1 MSLAH
6 EPCTPPT
13 ATLRILT
20 ASPARDTTLGPMLK
34 WSLTALGVA
43 LVIAFVYFR
52 TLASVEELDE
62 LELTAPAPAESP
74 LRSEAAPTSIAG
86 TSALAREPVPLE
98 VQPPAAA
105 PRRPSIRGRVLTPD
119 GTPYGQGLV
128 RFATV
133 RHGRAELE
141 EARTTSDGAFE
152 LIPADSSAHGD
163 LLVSAARHEFAPVAQ
178 LGVTASDAELEFRLL
193 PPSTFAVRLRDARG
207 IELEPHRL
215 SFHWILAGVTR
226 EDREDALGKLRWA
239 RSPVPFR
246 IHVKAVHVLDE
257 WLGPFE
263 PGAVGEVLELEV
275 RRRHSVRG
283 IVLAGGAPVP
293 GAEVRLERLEDPSG
307 ERGRVFGGGR
317 TDERGEFWF
326 RVDEPGVF
334 RPVAFHSSHGR
345 GQAPELRCG
354 DADLDGLTIKL
365 SEPPGR
371 IEGRILLPDG
381 RSTALLAVEFAHRLR
396 TPRADGTF
404 LLPDVEPGVHVLRL
418 VGGDPEDPRDSW
430 TWHRGQGVPGLA
442 YTPSWS
448 VEVRPGAAS
457 SVVLDLSAP
466 RAVRLEGRI
475 DLGRDVEDASTF
487 GNREALGVYFWREGG
502 TGLET
507 QAVPSRQGEFAAE
520 FESPGQRRFE
530 FHLQLGALAE
540 GGSWRVRDV
549 LDLAP
554 GVQHWD
560 LTLAPGALRL
570 RAPGVDLMFEPEP
583 KLHWQGAGELTIEVP
598 GSLSGMVESTPGS
611 VLYHAVPP
619 GLVRFT
625 LVPDG
630 ATYEASVRSGETTE
644 FLLPESARAE
654 LEAAYDQRTEGIALP
669 SYLTEIGY

>member
-1 MSLAH
+1 MRKFVAPLLCAV
-6 EPCTPPT
+6 
-13 ATLRILT
+13 L
-20 ASPARDTTLGPMLK
+20 
-34 WSLTALGVA
+34 ALG
-43 LVIAFVYFR
+43 LLYFR
-52 TLASVEELDE
+52 TLAGVEELGVR
-62 LELTAPAPAESP
+62 ELTARTAESL
-74 LRSEAAPTSIAG
+74 LRSDAAPTSVAG
-86 TSALAREPVPLE
+86 TGALDREPAPLE
-98 VQPPAAA
+98 SESPA

-119 GTPYGQGLV
+119 GAPYGQGNV

-133 RHGRAELE
+133 RHGRAELSQT
-141 EARTTSDGAFE
+141 RTGMDGSFE
-152 LIPADSSAHGD
+152 LIPADSNARGD
-163 LLVSAARHEFAPVAQ
+163 LLVCAARHEFAPVAQ
-178 LGVTASDAELEFRLL
+178 LDLAASDTDLELRLL
-193 PPSTFAVRLRDARG
+193 APSAFAVRLHDARG

-215 SFHWILAGVTR
+215 SFHWMLAGVTR
-226 EDREDALGKLRWA
+226 EDDEKALGKLRWT

-246 IHVKAVHVLDE
+246 IHVSDVHVLDE

-293 GAEVRLERLEDPSG
+293 GAEVRLERIEEPSG
-307 ERGRVFGGGR
+307 ERGSVFGNGR

-354 DADLDGLTIKL
+354 DADLDGLTVEL

-381 RSTALLAVEFAHRLR
+381 RSTALVAVEFAHRVR

-404 LLPDVEPGVHVLRL
+404 LLPDVEPGVHELRL
-418 VGGDPEDPRDSW
+418 VGGDPADPRDQW
-430 TWHRGQGVPGLA
+430 TWRRGLGVPGLA

-507 QAVPSRQGEFAAE
+507 QAVLTRQGEFAAE
-520 FESPGQRRFE
+520 FESPGRRRLE
-530 FHLQLGALAE
+530 LHLQLGALAE

-554 GVQHWD
+554 GVQRWD
-560 LTLAPGALRL
+560 LPFAPGSLRL
-570 RAPGVDLMFEPEP
+570 LAPGVDLMFEPEP

-598 GSLSGMVESTPGS
+598 GILSGMVEAAPGS
-611 VLYHAVPP
+611 VLYRAVPA
-619 GLVRFT
+619 GFVRFT

-630 ATYEASVRSGETTE
+630 ATYEAVVRSGETTE
-644 FLLPESARAE
+644 FRLPESARAE
-654 LEAAYDQRTEGIALP
+654 LETAYDMRTRGIALP
-669 SYLTEIGY
+669 SYLMGIGY